1 MNIKANKMRVIQL
14 SGTTFCVACMLA
26 AYGVL
31 CGVSH
36 ILHQDVF
43 KNYYLLISF
52 ITVEALLFVT
62 MIGLL
67 FLPEFLVSLIARMLT
82 GHETELKSE
91 KYKFPV
97 YDLTPTDEAEGVE
110 CYTYMLDKAL
120 KREKVTNIAI
130 AGRYGSGKSSFLN
143 TFFKARKNE
152 TGLPKKEKK
161 LRKKEKVLKISM
173 AAFLEKEGE
182 QPMDEAR
189 ERLLEISILQQMF
202 YHETQ
207 DKLPFSRFRRLTRFG
222 WGKWLLLLGYLL
234 LLMVSVICLVQP
246 SSISR
251 HFPKALVADWS
262 DVAYVDWYN
271 LTYWVGMVLLLIVGA
286 IGVFQVLR
294 FYKKIKHCNL
304 NFQNIELEIE
314 KEDETSVFNRY
325 MDEVVYFFEETGYTI
340 VVFEDIDRFK
350 DVRIFAKLRE
360 LNLILNSAKQ
370 IQKKPIRFLYALR
383 DNMFTGTERVK
394 FFDFILPIVPVVDS
408 KSSAAKFKEMLTA
421 YVGEGKIA
429 EYDEMIHA
437 LSPYI
442 SDMRLMNN
450 IVNEFAA
457 YREMISTQGHG
468 LRFLGMVIF
477 KNFFPAEFAKLY
489 ERTDSL
495 LARILERKKEVAKE
509 KATEFDPELKK
520 AKMAIA
526 AAEREK
532 LRDIAELQSLYMARC
547 VGNALPANANTIGW
561 NGQPEIQLAKF
572 FATPELFD
580 SLYGKDFNI
589 FWIQPIPY
597 SGWHN
602 QKSICKWIEVYSKVK
617 EQLGEYKERVKAIE
631 DKSVAKREEYNR
643 RIAELTVEKNAVCRL
658 SLADML
664 KKGWFLE
671 DDIRNALKDCYPKS
685 EVKKGEPSSEI
696 AIKKETII
704 LLYQLF
710 YGGYVGENYEH
721 FISVFKT
728 GDMTRG
734 DNDFETAVLE
744 NVEYPFDYE
753 LADPAAV
760 VEHLGVGM
768 FTKPA
773 VRNFALVETMIKARE
788 RYKDKLE
795 AFASRFVS
803 DTADNQ
809 GFAIELISRAST
821 NDDSATKIVGFYI
834 EHWNTC
840 LDDLF
845 KGGNLTDDL
854 KVKLA
859 EATLRWIKSS
869 KGVLPSEVGTFVS
882 EAKHPC
888 EMFKSAGYDPEAMA
902 KLLNGAN
909 VLLENCVFESDD
921 EKKYVEAVRR
931 SGCYSY
937 ENGML
942 ERLMA
947 ASNVDVSK
955 FRQAPMSCVRDCG
968 LLDVI
973 DDVNE
978 HFRDFVATFYAVEK
992 SEKEDDPQV
1001 VIDVMN
1007 ISDFDIKDREIFV
1020 KAQKQ
1025 LIEDMEQIKDDDLSK
1040 CLLSANMV
1048 VPSWK
1053 NVVHAAKR
1061 FAHGGEAQRFL
1072 EKNREALAK
1081 RDWQPVE
1088 ESLREWVDWLIS
1100 TESVPEDALN
1110 VALDLF
1116 PAPIKIQTLTKVDI
1130 PAERIRVATA
1140 CGRIKFTPELYEQL
1154 KKVGKGGHME
1164 LAEAFPDEFIQACK
1178 TNSWEMLHKDLVRIF
1193 TGDRFSDNQK
1203 CEMLRMYE
1211 AGVSDATVA
1220 KAAATFLTKGNYKK
1234 FSTTVLEGVFQH
1246 IAQPELQVLI
1256 LQRLDPDA
1264 AKVKTMIPK
1273 MKEPYNR
1280 VLDEKSRKELSSN
1293 ALNKSFVKFLIGKG
1307 LMAGKINGADGDAK

>member
-1 MNIKANKMRVIQL
+1 MRMNKKP
-14 SGTTFCVACMLA
+14 S
-26 AYGVL
+26 
-31 CGVSH
+31 
-36 ILHQDVF
+36 
-43 KNYYLLISF
+43 
-52 ITVEALLFVT
+52 
-62 MIGLL
+62 
-67 FLPEFLVSLIARMLT
+67 
-82 GHETELKSE
+82 
-91 KYKFPV
+91 FPV

-110 CYTYMLDKAL
+110 CYTYMLNEAL

-143 TFFKARKNE
+143 TFFKSRKNE
-152 TGLPKKEKK
+152 TGLSKEEKK
-161 LRKKEKVLKISM
+161 LRDKEKVLKISM

-182 QPMDEAR
+182 QKMDEAR

-202 YHETQ
+202 YHVTQ
-207 DKLPFSRFRRLTRFG
+207 GELPFSRFRRLTRFG
-222 WGKWLLLLGYLL
+222 WRKWWLMLGYLL
-234 LLMVSVICLVQP
+234 LLMVTVICLVQP
-246 SSISR
+246 SSMR
-251 HFPKALVADWS
+251 QHFPKALVADWC
-262 DVAYVDWYN
+262 DVAYVDWCN
-271 LTYWVGMVLLLIVGA
+271 LAYWVGVGLLLIVGA
-286 IGVFQVLR
+286 IGIFQVLR
-294 FYKKIKHCNL
+294 FYKKVKHCNL

-370 IQKKPIRFLYALR
+370 IEQKPIRFIYALR

-408 KSSAAKFKEMLTA
+408 KTSAAKLKEKLTA

-450 IVNEFAA
+450 IANEFAA

-495 LARILERKKEVAKE
+495 LARILERKKEIVEEKISGLNAEVENIKTAIAESEKE
-509 KATEFDPELKK
+509 K
-520 AKMAIA
+520 IGNV
-526 AAEREK
+526 R
-532 LRDIAELQSLYMARC
+532 ELQLLYMVCC
-547 VGNALPANANTIGW
+547 VGKELPKGAESIEWKGHESVT
-561 NGQPEIQLAKF
+561 LSDF
-572 FATPELFD
+572 FSSPDLFD
-580 SLYGKDFNI
+580 SLYGNDFRVGYVTKNPHYANY
-589 FWIQPIPY
+589 WERRT
-597 SGWHN
+597 SE
-602 QKSICKWIEVYSKVK
+602 CKWASIYPQIQK
-617 EQLGEYKERVKAIE
+617 EMGEYKKRIKAIA
-631 DKSVAKREEYNR
+631 DKAVAKREEYNR
-643 RIAELTVEKNAVCRL
+643 RISELGIEKNAVCRS

-685 EVKKGEPSSEI
+685 EVKKGEPSPEI

-854 KVKLA
+854 KEKLM
-859 EATLRWIKSS
+859 EATLRWMKSS
-869 KGVLPSEVGTFVS
+869 RGALPSEVMTHIS

-888 EMFKSAGYDPEAMA
+888 EMFKRAGYDPEAMV
-902 KLLNGAN
+902 KLLDDAD
-909 VLLENCVFESDD
+909 VLLGNCVFESDY
-921 EKKYVEAVRR
+921 EKAYVEAVRHT
-931 SGCYSY
+931 GCYSY

-978 HFRDFVATFYAVEK
+978 HFGYFVATFYTVEK

-1007 ISDFDIKDREIFV
+1007 TSDFDIKDREIFV

-1061 FAHGGEAQRFL
+1061 FAHGGEAQKFL

-1088 ESLREWVDWLIS
+1088 ESLREWIDWLIS

-1178 TNSWEMLHKDLVRIF
+1178 TNTWKMSNKELVRIF
-1193 TGDRFSDNQK
+1193 TGNRFTDNQK

-1211 AGVSDATVA
+1211 GGVSDATVA
-1220 KAAATFLTKGNYKK
+1220 K
-1234 FSTTVLEGVFQH
+1234 EQQH
-1246 IAQPELQVLI
+1246 
-1256 LQRLDPDA
+1256 
-1264 AKVKTMIPK
+1264 
-1273 MKEPYNR
+1273 
-1280 VLDEKSRKELSSN
+1280 
-1293 ALNKSFVKFLIGKG
+1293 F
-1307 LMAGKINGADGDAK
+1307 

>member
-1 MNIKANKMRVIQL
+1 MIDKCVPELESKERVIEW
-14 SGTTFCVACMLA
+14 
-26 AYGVL
+26 
-31 CGVSH
+31 
-36 ILHQDVF
+36 D
-43 KNYYLLISF
+43 
-52 ITVEALLFVT
+52 
-62 MIGLL
+62 
-67 FLPEFLVSLIARMLT
+67 
-82 GHETELKSE
+82 SE
-91 KYKFPV
+91 NMNNMYSFPV

-110 CYTYMLDKAL
+110 CYTYMLNEAL
-120 KREKVTNIAI
+120 KREKVRNIAI

-143 TFFKARKNE
+143 TFFKLRKNE
-152 TGLPKKEKK
+152 IDLPKKEKK
-161 LRKKEKVLKISM
+161 LRDKEKVLKISM

-182 QPMDEAR
+182 QQMDEAR

-234 LLMVSVICLVQP
+234 LLMVTVICLVQP
-246 SSISR
+246 SSMR
-251 HFPKALVADWS
+251 QHFPKAIIADWS
-262 DVAYVDWYN
+262 NVAYVDWCN
-271 LTYWVGMVLLLIVGA
+271 LAYWVGVVLLLIVGS
-286 IGVFQVLR
+286 IGVFQALR

-304 NFQNIELEIE
+304 NFQNIELDIE

-325 MDEVVYFFEETGYTI
+325 MDEVVYFFEETGYTM
-340 VVFEDIDRFK
+340 VLFEDIDRFK
-350 DVRIFAKLRE
+350 DTQIFAKLRE

-370 IQKKPIRFLYALR
+370 IEQKPIRFIYALR
-383 DNMFTGTERVK
+383 DNVFTGTERVK

-408 KSSAAKFKEMLTA
+408 KSSAAKLKEMLTA
-421 YVGEGKIA
+421 YVGGDKIA

-495 LARILERKKEVAKE
+495 LARVLARKKEIIGE
-509 KATEFDPELKK
+509 KILELEAEVEHIKTI
-520 AKMAIA
+520 IA
-526 AAEREK
+526 ESEREMIGDV
-532 LRDIAELQSLYMARC
+532 RELQSLYMAYS
-547 VGNALPANANTIGW
+547 VGTKLPMGTKSIEWKGQNRIALAD
-561 NGQPEIQLAKF
+561 F
-572 FATPELFD
+572 FSEPSLFD
-580 SLYGKDFNI
+580 SLYGKDFYVAYEKKNPHYVNHWEEKSHEFNWASI
-589 FWIQPIPY
+589 YPEV
-597 SGWHN
+597 
-602 QKSICKWIEVYSKVK
+602 QKEH
-617 EQLGEYKERVKAIE
+617 GEYKERVKAIE
-631 DKSVAKREEYNR
+631 DKAEERRKAYECRMAALKAEAK
-643 RIAELTVEKNAVCRL
+643 VVCRL
-658 SLADML
+658 SLADVL
-664 KKGWFLE
+664 KKGWFGE
-671 DDIRNALKDCYPKS
+671 DDIRNALKGCYPKP
-685 EVKKGEPSSEI
+685 EVKEGETPSEI
-696 AIKKETII
+696 VLKKETIL

-728 GDMTRG
+728 GDMTRD

-744 NVEYPFDYE
+744 NVEHQFDYP
-753 LADPAAV
+753 LDNPAAV
-760 VEHLGVGM
+760 ADHLGVGM

-854 KVKLA
+854 KEKLT
-859 EATLRWIKSS
+859 EATLRWMKSS
-869 KGVLPSEVGTFVS
+869 RGALPSEVKTYIS

-888 EMFKSAGYDPEAMA
+888 EMFKRAGYAPEAMV
-902 KLLNGAN
+902 KLLDDAD
-909 VLLENCVFESDD
+909 VLLGNCVFESDD
-921 EKKYVEAVRR
+921 EKAYLEAVRQT
-931 SGCYSY
+931 GCYSY

-947 ASNVDVSK
+947 ASNVDVAK
-955 FRQAPMSCVRDCG
+955 FKQSPMSCVRDCG
-968 LLDVI
+968 LSDVI

-978 HFRDFVATFYAVEK
+978 HFEYFVTTFYAVEK

-1001 VIDVMN
+1001 IIDVAN
-1007 ISDFDIKDREIFV
+1007 TSDFDVKDREIFV

-1025 LIEDMEQIKDDDLSK
+1025 LIEDVTLINDEDLAK
-1040 CLLSANMV
+1040 RLLLVNMI

-1053 NVVHAAKR
+1053 NVVHAAER
-1061 FAHGGEAQRFL
+1061 FAYGGEAQVFL
-1072 EKNREALAK
+1072 EKNRKSLIK
-1081 RDWQPVE
+1081 QDWQSVE
-1088 ESLREWVDWLIS
+1088 EPLRKWVDWLIS
-1100 TESVPEDALN
+1100 TETVQEDALK
-1110 VALDLF
+1110 VALELF
-1116 PAPIKIQTLTKVDI
+1116 PVPIKVQTLAKVS
-1130 PAERIRVATA
+1130 
-1140 CGRIKFTPELYEQL
+1140 GRIIFTPELYEQL

-1164 LAEAFPDEFIQACK
+1164 LAEAFPSEFIQACK
-1178 TNSWEMLHKDLVRIF
+1178 TNSWEMLNKDLVRIF

-1203 CEMLRMYE
+1203 CEMLKMYE
-1211 AGVSDATVA
+1211 GCVSNTTVV
-1220 KAAATFLTKGNYKK
+1220 KAAATFLTRGNYRR
-1234 FSTTVLEGVFQH
+1234 FSTTVLEGVFPYLV
-1246 IAQPELQVLI
+1246 QPELQVLI
-1256 LQRLDPDA
+1256 MQRLDPDA
-1264 AKVKTMIPK
+1264 AKVKAMIPK
-1273 MKEPYNR
+1273 MKEPYNN
-1280 VLDEKSRKELSSN
+1280 VLDEKRRKELPST
-1293 ALNKSFVKFLIGKG
+1293 ALNKSFKRFLIGKG
-1307 LMAGKINGADGDAK
+1307 LIADKKVE

>member
-110 CYTYMLDKAL
+110 CYTYMLNEVL
-120 KREKVTNIAI
+120 KREKVWNIAI

-143 TFFKARKNE
+143 TFFKSRR
-152 TGLPKKEKK
+152 KEKALPWK
-161 LRKKEKVLKISM
+161 EKRLRKKEKVLKISM

-207 DKLPFSRFRRLTRFG
+207 DKLPFSRFRRLTRFARS
-222 WGKWLLLLGYLL
+222 KWCLMFGLLLLI
-234 LLMVSVICLVQP
+234 MISVIFLVQP
-246 SSISR
+246 SSMLQ
-251 HFPKALVADWS
+251 HLPNEAVLKWS
-262 DVAYVDWYN
+262 NAA
-271 LTYWVGMVLLLIVGA
+271 YWVGMGLLLVVGA
-286 IGVFQVLR
+286 IGVFHVLR

-340 VVFEDIDRFK
+340 VLFEDIDRFK
-350 DVRIFAKLRE
+350 DARIFAKLRE

-370 IQKKPIRFLYALR
+370 IGQKPIRFIYALR
-383 DNMFTGTERVK
+383 DNVFTGTERVK
-394 FFDFILPIVPVVDS
+394 FFDFILPIVPIVDS
-408 KSSAAKFKEMLTA
+408 KSSAAKLKKMLTA

-495 LARILERKKEVAKE
+495 LARILERKKEIVKRAVL
-509 KATEFDPELKK
+509 EFDKEENQIK
-520 AKMAIA
+520 ALIEV
-526 AAEREK
+526 AEEEK
-532 LRDIAELQSLYMARC
+532 IENVQELQALYMAHS
-547 VGNALPANANTIGW
+547 VGDALPEYANTIGW
-561 NGQPEIQLAKF
+561 KGQPEIQLSAL
-572 FATPELFD
+572 FASPELFD
-580 SLYGKDFNI
+580 SLYGMDFYIN
-589 FWIQPIPY
+589 WRSYNPY
-597 SGWHN
+597 QGLRN
-602 QKSICKWIEVYSKVK
+602 QTQTCKWADVYSKVK
-617 EQLGEYKERVKAIE
+617 GQLGEYKDRVKALD
-631 DKSVAKREEYNR
+631 DKSKEKKKAYEC
-643 RIAELTVEKNAVCRL
+643 RIAALEAEKHVVYRLTL
-658 SLADML
+658 SDLF
-664 KKGWFLE
+664 KKGWLGE
-671 DDIRNALKDCYPKS
+671 DDIKDTLKGCYPKPKA
-685 EVKKGEPSSEI
+685 EEGETAQEI
-696 AIKKETII
+696 VIKQETVL

-728 GDMTRG
+728 GDMARG

-760 VEHLGVGM
+760 AEHLGVGM
-768 FTKPA
+768 FTKSA
-773 VRNFALVETMIKARE
+773 IRNFALVETMIKARE

-795 AFASRFVS
+795 AFASKFVS
-803 DTADNQ
+803 HTADNQ
-809 GFAIELISRAST
+809 RFAIELIARVSA
-821 NDDSATKIVGFYI
+821 NDDCAIKIVGFYI

-840 LDDLF
+840 IDDLF
-845 KGGNLTDDL
+845 KGGILTEDL
-854 KVKLA
+854 KIKLT
-859 EATLRWIKSS
+859 EATLRWIRFSQ
-869 KGVLPSEVGTFVS
+869 GTLPSEVVNYIS
-882 EAKHPC
+882 KAKRPC
-888 EMFKSAGYDPEAMA
+888 VVFKSAGYDPEAMV
-902 KLLNGAN
+902 KLLDGVGAR
-909 VLLENCVFESDD
+909 LENCVFETDA
-921 EKKYVEAVRR
+921 ERAYVDAVRG

-937 ENGML
+937 GNGML
-942 ERLMA
+942 ERLME
-947 ASNVDVSK
+947 ASGVDVSN
-955 FRQAPMSCVRDCG
+955 FMQAPMTCVRNSG
-968 LLDVI
+968 LSDVVK
-973 DDVNE
+973 DVEEN
-978 HFRDFVATFYAVEK
+978 FDYFVETFYTVEK
-992 SEKEDDPQV
+992 SEKEDEQQV

-1007 ISDFDIKDREIFV
+1007 TAAFEVKDREVFV
-1020 KAQKQ
+1020 KAQQQ
-1025 LIEDMEQIKDDDLSK
+1025 LIEDMALINDDDLAK
-1040 CLLSANMV
+1040 RLLIANMI

-1088 ESLREWVDWLIS
+1088 ESLREWIDWLIS

-1140 CGRIKFTPELYEQL
+1140 CGRIKFTAELYEQL
-1154 KKVGKGGHME
+1154 KKAGKEGHME
-1164 LAEAFPDEFIQACK
+1164 LAEAFPSEFIQACR
-1178 TNSWEMLHKDLVRIF
+1178 TNSWEMLHKDLARIF

-1203 CEMLRMYE
+1203 CDMLKMYE
-1211 AGVSDATVA
+1211 GCVSKALVATAV
-1220 KAAATFLTKGNYKK
+1220 ATFLTKVNYRK
-1234 FSTTVLEGVFQH
+1234 FSTTVLEGVFPH
-1246 IAQPELQVLI
+1246 IVQPELQVLI

-1264 AKVKTMIPK
+1264 AKVKAMIPK
-1273 MKEPYNR
+1273 MKEPYNH
-1280 VLDEKSRKELSSN
+1280 VLDEKSRKGLSST
-1293 ALNKSFVKFLIGKG
+1293 ALNRSFKRFLVGKG
-1307 LMAGKINGADGDAK
+1307 LITDKKVE

>member
-1 MNIKANKMRVIQL
+1 MRMNK
-14 SGTTFCVACMLA
+14 
-26 AYGVL
+26 
-31 CGVSH
+31 
-36 ILHQDVF
+36 
-43 KNYYLLISF
+43 
-52 ITVEALLFVT
+52 
-62 MIGLL
+62 
-67 FLPEFLVSLIARMLT
+67 
-82 GHETELKSE
+82 
-91 KYKFPV
+91 KYSFPV

-182 QPMDEAR
+182 QQMDEAR

-234 LLMVSVICLVQP
+234 LLMVTVIFLVQP
-246 SSISR
+246 SSILQ
-251 HFPKALVADWS
+251 HLPNELVLKWS
-262 DVAYVDWYN
+262 NAA
-271 LTYWVGMVLLLIVGA
+271 YWVGVALLLIVGS

-304 NFQNIELEIE
+304 NFQNIELDIE

-340 VVFEDIDRFK
+340 VLFEDIDRFK
-350 DVRIFAKLRE
+350 DTQIFAKLRE

-370 IQKKPIRFLYALR
+370 IEQKPIRFIYALR
-383 DNMFTGTERVK
+383 DNVFTGTERVK

-408 KSSAAKFKEMLTA
+408 KSSAAKLKEMLTA
-421 YVGEGKIA
+421 YVGEDKIA

-495 LARILERKKEVAKE
+495 LARILERKKEIAK
-509 KATEFDPELKK
+509 KKIAELDFEQKEIK
-520 AKMAIA
+520 TAIA
-526 AAEREK
+526 ASEREK
-532 LRDIAELQSLYMARC
+532 LKDITELQSLYMARC
-547 VGNALPANANTIGW
+547 VGNVLPAYANMIGW
-561 NGQPEIQLAKF
+561 NGQAEIQLAQF
-572 FATPELFD
+572 FAAPELFD

-589 FWIQPIPY
+589 CWFRSIPY
-597 SGWHN
+597 SGWRN
-602 QKSICKWIEVYSKVK
+602 QTSTYKWVDVYSKVK
-617 EQLGEYKERVKAIE
+617 EQLGDYKCRVKAIE
-631 DKSVAKREEYNR
+631 DQAVENRGAYNR
-643 RIAELTVEKNAVCRL
+643 RIAELGAEKDAICRL
-658 SLADML
+658 SLADMF
-664 KKGWFLE
+664 KKGWFGE
-671 DDIRNALKDCYPKS
+671 DDIREALKDCYPKS
-685 EVKKGEPSSEI
+685 EAKEGGATLKI
-696 AIKKETII
+696 AIKRETVL

-744 NVEYPFDYE
+744 NIEYPFDYE

-854 KVKLA
+854 KEKLT
-859 EATLRWIKSS
+859 EATLRWMKSS
-869 KGVLPSEVGTFVS
+869 RGALPSEVMTHIS

-888 EMFKSAGYDPEAMA
+888 EMFKRAGYDPEAMV
-902 KLLNGAN
+902 KLLDDAD
-909 VLLENCVFESDD
+909 VLLGNCVFESDD
-921 EKKYVEAVRR
+921 EKAYVEAVRHT
-931 SGCYSY
+931 GCYSY

-955 FRQAPMSCVRDCG
+955 FGQAPMSHVRDCG

-978 HFRDFVATFYAVEK
+978 HFGDFVATFYAVEK

-1007 ISDFDIKDREIFV
+1007 TSDFDIKDREIFV

-1025 LIEDMEQIKDDDLSK
+1025 LIEDIEQIKDDDLSK

-1088 ESLREWVDWLIS
+1088 ESLREWIDWLIS

-1178 TNSWEMLHKDLVRIF
+1178 TNTWKMSNKELVRIF
-1193 TGDRFSDNQK
+1193 TGNRFTDNQK

-1211 AGVSDATVA
+1211 GGVSDATVV

-1246 IAQPELQVLI
+1246 LAQPELQVLI

-1273 MKEPYNR
+1273 MKEPYNN
-1280 VLDEKSRKELSSN
+1280 VLDEKRRKELPST
-1293 ALNKSFVKFLIGKG
+1293 ALNKSFKRFLAGKG
-1307 LMAGKINGADGDAK
+1307 LIADKKVE

>member
-1 MNIKANKMRVIQL
+1 MNK
-14 SGTTFCVACMLA
+14 
-26 AYGVL
+26 
-31 CGVSH
+31 
-36 ILHQDVF
+36 
-43 KNYYLLISF
+43 
-52 ITVEALLFVT
+52 
-62 MIGLL
+62 
-67 FLPEFLVSLIARMLT
+67 
-82 GHETELKSE
+82 
-91 KYKFPV
+91 KYSFPV

-143 TFFKARKNE
+143 TFFKSRKNE
-152 TGLPKKEKK
+152 ADLPKEEKK

-182 QPMDEAR
+182 QQMDEAR

-222 WGKWLLLLGYLL
+222 WGKWVLLLGYLL
-234 LLMVSVICLVQP
+234 LLMVTVICLVQP
-246 SSISR
+246 SSMHQ
-251 HFPKALVADWS
+251 HFPKAIIADWS
-262 DVAYVDWYN
+262 NVSYVDWCN
-271 LTYWVGMVLLLIVGA
+271 FVYWVGVALLLIVGS
-286 IGVFQVLR
+286 IGVFQMLR

-304 NFQNIELEIE
+304 NFQNIELDIE

-325 MDEVVYFFEETGYTI
+325 MDEVVYFFDETGYTI
-340 VVFEDIDRFK
+340 VLFEDIDRFK
-350 DVRIFAKLRE
+350 DTQIFAKLRE

-370 IQKKPIRFLYALR
+370 IEQKPIRFIYALR
-383 DNMFTGTERVK
+383 DNVFTGTERVK

-408 KSSAAKFKEMLTA
+408 KSSAAKLKEMLTA
-421 YVGEGKIA
+421 YVGEDKIA

-495 LARILERKKEVAKE
+495 LARILERKKEIAKT
-509 KATEFDPELKK
+509 KIAELDFAQKEIK
-520 AKMAIA
+520 TAIA
-526 AAEREK
+526 ASEREK
-532 LRDIAELQSLYMARC
+532 LKDITELQSLYMARC
-547 VGNALPANANTIGW
+547 VGNVLPTHANMIGW
-561 NGQPEIQLAKF
+561 NGQNEIQLADF

-580 SLYGKDFNI
+580 SLYGKDFNVY
-589 FWIQPIPY
+589 WIGYNSY
-597 SGWHN
+597 SGWRN
-602 QKSICKWIEVYSKVK
+602 QTRTCKWVDAYSKVK
-617 EQLGEYKERVKAIE
+617 EQLGDYKSRVKAIE
-631 DKSVAKREEYNR
+631 DKDVENRGALNR
-643 RIAELTVEKNAVCRL
+643 RIAELSVEKDAVCRL

-664 KKGWFLE
+664 KKGWFCE
-671 DDIRNALKDCYPKS
+671 DDIRNALKDCYPKP
-685 EVKKGEPSSEI
+685 EVKKGETPPERV
-696 AIKKETII
+696 IKKETIL

-728 GDMTRG
+728 GDMTRD

-744 NVEYPFDYE
+744 NVEHQFDYS
-753 LADPAAV
+753 LDNPAAV
-760 VEHLGVGM
+760 ADHLGIGM

-773 VRNFALVETMIKARE
+773 VRNLALVETMIKARG

-854 KVKLA
+854 KEKLT
-859 EATLRWIKSS
+859 EATLRWMKSS
-869 KGVLPSEVGTFVS
+869 RGALPSEVMTHIS
-882 EAKHPC
+882 EVKHPC
-888 EMFKSAGYDPEAMA
+888 EMFKRAGYDPEAMV
-902 KLLNGAN
+902 KLLDDAD

-921 EKKYVEAVRR
+921 EKAYVEAVRHA
-931 SGCYSY
+931 GCYSY

-955 FRQAPMSCVRDCG
+955 FRHAPMSHVRDCG

-978 HFRDFVATFYAVEK
+978 HFGDFVATFYAVEK

-1007 ISDFDIKDREIFV
+1007 TSDFDIKDREIFV

-1072 EKNREALAK
+1072 EKNREALTK

-1088 ESLREWVDWLIS
+1088 ESLREWIDWLIS

-1178 TNSWEMLHKDLVRIF
+1178 TNTWKMSNKELVRIF
-1193 TGDRFSDNQK
+1193 TGNRFTDNQK

-1211 AGVSDATVA
+1211 GGVSDATVA

-1246 IAQPELQVLI
+1246 LAQPELQVLI

-1264 AKVKTMIPK
+1264 AKVKAMIPK
-1273 MKEPYNR
+1273 MKEPYNN
-1280 VLDEKSRKELSSN
+1280 VLDEKRRKELPST
-1293 ALNKSFVKFLIGKG
+1293 ALNKSFKRFLTGKG
-1307 LMAGKINGADGDAK
+1307 LIADKKVE

>member
-1 MNIKANKMRVIQL
+1 MTAN
-14 SGTTFCVACMLA
+14 GTRIINKVEK
-26 AYGVL
+26 GVNKKP
-31 CGVSH
+31 S
-36 ILHQDVF
+36 
-43 KNYYLLISF
+43 
-52 ITVEALLFVT
+52 
-62 MIGLL
+62 
-67 FLPEFLVSLIARMLT
+67 
-82 GHETELKSE
+82 
-91 KYKFPV
+91 FPV

-110 CYTYMLDKAL
+110 CYTYMLNEAL
-120 KREKVTNIAI
+120 KREKVKNIAI
-130 AGRYGSGKSSFLN
+130 AGRYGAGKSSFLN
-143 TFFKARKNE
+143 TFFKSRKNE
-152 TGLPKKEKK
+152 KALPRKEKR

-173 AAFLEKEGE
+173 AAFLEKEGD
-182 QPMDEAR
+182 QKMDESR

-202 YHETQ
+202 YHVTQ
-207 DKLPFSRFRRLTRFG
+207 EELPFSRFRRLTRFG
-222 WGKWLLLLGYLL
+222 WGRWWLLLGYSL
-234 LLMVSVICLVQP
+234 LLMSTVIFLVQP
-246 SSISR
+246 SSILQ
-251 HFPKALVADWS
+251 HFS
-262 DVAYVDWYN
+262 DEFVLEWHNAA
-271 LTYWVGMVLLLIVGA
+271 YWVGVLMLLIVGS
-286 IGVFQVLR
+286 IGIFQLLR

-304 NFQNIELEIE
+304 NFQNIELDIE

-325 MDEVVYFFEETGYTI
+325 MDEVVYFFEETKYTI

-350 DVRIFAKLRE
+350 DVKIFAKLRE

-370 IQKKPIRFLYALR
+370 IEQKPIRFLYALR
-383 DNMFTGTERVK
+383 DNVFTGTERVK

-408 KSSAAKFKEMLTA
+408 KSSAAKLKEMLTA
-421 YVGEGKIA
+421 YVGEDKIA

-468 LRFLGMVIF
+468 LPFLGMVIF

-495 LARILERKKEVAKE
+495 VSRILERKKEIAKDKVA
-509 KATEFDPELKK
+509 EFDSELKK
-520 AKMAIA
+520 VKMAITA
-526 AAEREK
+526 SERES

-547 VGNALPANANTIGW
+547 VGKTIPDGAKSIEW
-561 NGQPEIQLAKF
+561 KGHEEITLSEF
-572 FATPELFD
+572 FSKPDLFD
-580 SLYGKDFNI
+580 SLYGNDFRVDYAMK
-589 FWIQPIPY
+589 IPY
-597 SGWHN
+597 YNNHWELRTSE
-602 QKSICKWIEVYSKVK
+602 CKWASTYPQIQK
-617 EQLGEYKERVKAIE
+617 ELGEYNDRVRAIE
-631 DKSVAKREEYNR
+631 DKAAEKKDEYNR
-643 RIAELTVEKNAVCRL
+643 RIAELSIEKNAVCRL

-664 KKGWFLE
+664 KRGWFCE
-671 DDIRNALKDCYPKS
+671 DDIRNVLKDCYPKP
-685 EVKKGEPSSEI
+685 EVKDGEAPPEI
-696 AIKKETII
+696 VIKKETIL

-721 FISVFKT
+721 FISVFKI
-728 GDMTRG
+728 GDMSRG

-760 VEHLGVGM
+760 AEHLGVGM

-773 VRNFALVETMIKARE
+773 VRNFTLAEMMIKARE

-795 AFASRFVS
+795 AFVSRFVS
-803 DTADNQ
+803 NTADNQ
-809 GFAIELISRAST
+809 RFTIELMSRASSD
-821 NDDSATKIVGFYI
+821 DDSATRIIGFYV
-834 EHWNTC
+834 EHWKTC

-854 KVKLA
+854 KEKLT
-859 EATLRWIKSS
+859 EATLRWMKSS
-869 KGVLPSEVGTFVS
+869 RGALPSEVKTYIS

-888 EMFKSAGYDPEAMA
+888 EMFKRAGYDPEAMVE
-902 KLLNGAN
+902 LLDAAD
-909 VLLENCVFESDD
+909 VLLGNCVFETDT
-921 EKKYVEAVRR
+921 EKVYVDAVRR

-955 FRQAPMSCVRDCG
+955 FKQAPMSCVRNSG
-968 LLDVI
+968 LSDV
-973 DDVNE
+973 VKYVE
-978 HFRDFVATFYAVEK
+978 VKFGHFVETFYAVEK

-1007 ISDFDIKDREIFV
+1007 TSDFDIKDREVFV

-1025 LIEDMEQIKDDDLSK
+1025 LIENMEQIKDDDLSK
-1040 CLLSANMV
+1040 RLLLANMV
-1048 VPSWK
+1048 APSWE
-1053 NVVHAAKR
+1053 NVVYAAER
-1061 FAHGGEAQRFL
+1061 FASGGEAQRFL
-1072 EKNREALAK
+1072 EKNREALVNQ
-1081 RDWQPVE
+1081 DWRTVE
-1088 ESLREWVDWLIS
+1088 ESLRKWVDRLIS
-1100 TESVPEDALN
+1100 TETVPEDALQ

-1140 CGRIKFTPELYEQL
+1140 SGRIEFTPELYEQL
-1154 KKVGKGGHME
+1154 KKAKKGGHME
-1164 LAEAFPDEFIQACK
+1164 LVEAYPDKFIQACK
-1178 TNSWEMLHKDLVRIF
+1178 TNTCEMLHKDLIRIF

-1203 CEMLRMYE
+1203 CEMLKMYE
-1211 AGVSDATVA
+1211 GCVSDVTVA

-1246 IAQPELQVLI
+1246 IAQSELQVLL

-1273 MKEPYNR
+1273 MKEPYNN
-1280 VLDEKSRKELSSN
+1280 VLDEKRRKELPST
-1293 ALNKSFVKFLIGKG
+1293 ALNKSFIRFLIGKG
-1307 LMAGKINGADGDAK
+1307 LIVGSRSHIGGEAK

>member
-110 CYTYMLDKAL
+110 CYTYMLSEVL
-120 KREKVTNIAI
+120 KREKVWNIAI

-143 TFFKARKNE
+143 TFFKSRR
-152 TGLPKKEKK
+152 KEKALPWK
-161 LRKKEKVLKISM
+161 EKRLRKKEKVLKISM
-173 AAFLEKEGE
+173 AAFLEKEGG
-182 QPMDEAR
+182 QQMDEAR

-222 WGKWLLLLGYLL
+222 RWKWLLLLGYLL
-234 LLMVSVICLVQP
+234 LLMVSVILLVQP
-246 SSISR
+246 SSLFDRFSEEIVSEWNN
-251 HFPKALVADWS
+251 AA
-262 DVAYVDWYN
+262 
-271 LTYWVGMVLLLIVGA
+271 YWVGIGLLLIVGA
-286 IGVFQVLR
+286 IGVFHVLR

-340 VVFEDIDRFK
+340 VLFEDIDRFK

-370 IQKKPIRFLYALR
+370 IGQKPIRFIYALR
-383 DNMFTGTERVK
+383 DNVFTGTARVK
-394 FFDFILPIVPVVDS
+394 FFDFILPIVPIVDS
-408 KSSAAKFKEMLTA
+408 KSSAAKLKKMLTA

-495 LARILERKKEVAKE
+495 LARILERKKEVVKD
-509 KATEFDPELKK
+509 KVTEFDSEIKK
-520 AKMAIA
+520 IKMAIA
-526 AAEREK
+526 VSESEK
-532 LRDIAELQSLYMARC
+532 LRDIAELQSLYMARY
-547 VGNALPANANTIGW
+547 VGDELPMGTKSIEWRGQKKIALSD
-561 NGQPEIQLAKF
+561 F
-572 FATPELFD
+572 FSNPNLFD
-580 SLYGKDFNI
+580 SLYGNDF
-589 FWIQPIPY
+589 Y
-597 SGWHN
+597 VVYE
-602 QKSICKWIEVYSKVK
+602 QKSSFYVNHWEEKSHECKWTSIYPEVQK
-617 EQLGEYKERVKAIE
+617 EHGEYKERVKAIE
-631 DKSVAKREEYNR
+631 DKSEEKRKAYEC
-643 RIAELTVEKNAVCRL
+643 RITALKAEKNVVYRL
-658 SLADML
+658 TLSDLF
-664 KKGWFLE
+664 KKGWLGE

-685 EVKKGEPSSEI
+685 EVKKGEPSPEI

-845 KGGNLTDDL
+845 KGENLTDDL
-854 KVKLA
+854 KEKLT
-859 EATLRWIKSS
+859 EATLRWMKSS
-869 KGVLPSEVGTFVS
+869 RGALPSEVMTHIS

-888 EMFKSAGYDPEAMA
+888 EMFKRAGYDPEAMG
-902 KLLNGAN
+902 KLLDDAD
-909 VLLENCVFESDD
+909 VLLGNCVFESDD
-921 EKKYVEAVRR
+921 EKAYVEAVRHT
-931 SGCYSY
+931 GCYSY

-978 HFRDFVATFYAVEK
+978 HFGDFVATFYAVEK

-1007 ISDFDIKDREIFV
+1007 TSDFDIKDREIFV

-1088 ESLREWVDWLIS
+1088 ESLREWIDWLIS

-1178 TNSWEMLHKDLVRIF
+1178 TNTWKMSNKELVRIF
-1193 TGDRFSDNQK
+1193 TGNRFTDNQK

-1211 AGVSDATVA
+1211 GGVSDATVA
-1220 KAAATFLTKGNYKK
+1220 KAAATFLTKGTYKK

-1246 IAQPELQVLI
+1246 LAQPELQVLI

-1264 AKVKTMIPK
+1264 AKVKAMIPK
-1273 MKEPYNR
+1273 MKEPYNN
-1280 VLDEKSRKELSSN
+1280 VLDEKRRKELPST
-1293 ALNKSFVKFLIGKG
+1293 ALNKSFKRFLAGKG
-1307 LMAGKINGADGDAK
+1307 LIADKKVE

>member
-1 MNIKANKMRVIQL
+1 MPNVFLSVMAKFKSAGKADK
-14 SGTTFCVACMLA
+14 G
-26 AYGVL
+26 
-31 CGVSH
+31 
-36 ILHQDVF
+36 
-43 KNYYLLISF
+43 
-52 ITVEALLFVT
+52 
-62 MIGLL
+62 
-67 FLPEFLVSLIARMLT
+67 
-82 GHETELKSE
+82 
-91 KYKFPV
+91 KYTFPV

-110 CYTYMLDKAL
+110 CYTYMLNEAL
-120 KREKVTNIAI
+120 KREKVRNIAI
-130 AGRYGSGKSSFLN
+130 AGRYGAGKSSFLN
-143 TFFKARKNE
+143 TFFKSRKKK
-152 TGLPKKEKK
+152 TDLPWKKWF
-161 LRKKEKVLKISM
+161 RKKEKVLKISM

-182 QPMDEAR
+182 QQMDEAR

-202 YHETQ
+202 YHVTQ
-207 DKLPFSRFRRLTRFG
+207 GELPFSRFRRLTRLG

-234 LLMVSVICLVQP
+234 LLMVTVICLVQP
-246 SSISR
+246 SSMR
-251 HFPKALVADWS
+251 QHFPKAIIADWS
-262 DVAYVDWYN
+262 N
-271 LTYWVGMVLLLIVGA
+271 LAYWVGMGLLLIVGA

-304 NFQNIELEIE
+304 NFQNIELDIE

-325 MDEVVYFFEETGYTI
+325 MDEVVYFFGYTI
-340 VVFEDIDRFK
+340 VLFEDIDRFK
-350 DVRIFAKLRE
+350 DTQIFAKLRE

-370 IQKKPIRFLYALR
+370 IEQKPIRFIYALR
-383 DNMFTGTERVK
+383 DNVFTGTERVK

-408 KSSAAKFKEMLTA
+408 KSSAAKLKEMLTA
-421 YVGEGKIA
+421 YVGEDKIA

-495 LARILERKKEVAKE
+495 LTRILARKKEISE
-509 KATEFDPELKK
+509 KKISEFDSELKK
-520 AKMAIA
+520 VKTAIA
-526 AAEREK
+526 ESEKEK
-532 LRDIAELQSLYMARC
+532 LRDIAELQLLYMARC
-547 VGNALPANANTIGW
+547 VGNALPAHANTIGW

-572 FATPELFD
+572 FAVPELFD

-589 FWIQPIPY
+589 YWIQTIPY

-631 DKSVAKREEYNR
+631 DKAVAKREEYNR
-643 RIAELTVEKNAVCRL
+643 RIAELSIEKNAVCRL

-664 KKGWFLE
+664 KKGWFFE
-671 DDIRNALKDCYPKS
+671 DDIRSALKDCYPKP
-685 EVKKGEPSSEI
+685 EVKTGETPPEI
-696 AIKKETII
+696 VIKKETIL

-768 FTKPA
+768 FTKTA

-788 RYKDKLE
+788 CYKDKLE

-854 KVKLA
+854 KEELT
-859 EATLRWIKSS
+859 EATLRWMKSS
-869 KGVLPSEVGTFVS
+869 RETLPSGVKAYIS

-888 EMFKSAGYDPEAMA
+888 AMFKRAGYDPEAMV
-902 KLLNGAN
+902 KLLDDAD
-909 VLLENCVFESDD
+909 VLLENCVFESDE
-921 EKKYVEAVRR
+921 EKAYLEAVRHT
-931 SGCYSY
+931 GCYSY

-947 ASNVDVSK
+947 ASNVDVSN
-955 FRQAPMSCVRDCG
+955 FRHAPMSHVRDCG
-968 LLDVI
+968 LSDVI
-973 DDVNE
+973 NDVNE
-978 HFRDFVATFYAVEK
+978 HFGYFVATFYAVEK

-1007 ISDFDIKDREIFV
+1007 TSDFDVKDREIFV

-1025 LIEDMEQIKDDDLSK
+1025 LIEDMDQIKDDDLSK
-1040 CLLSANMV
+1040 CLLLANMV

-1061 FAHGGEAQRFL
+1061 FAHGGEAQIFL

-1081 RDWQPVE
+1081 QDWQPVE
-1088 ESLREWVDWLIS
+1088 ESLREWIDWLIS

-1110 VALDLF
+1110 VALALF

-1154 KKVGKGGHME
+1154 KKVGKGSHME
-1164 LAEAFPDEFIQACK
+1164 LVEAYPDEFIQACK
-1178 TNSWEMLHKDLVRIF
+1178 TNTWKLPNKELVRIF

-1203 CEMLRMYE
+1203 CEMLRMHE
-1211 AGVSDATVA
+1211 GCVSDVAVA

-1246 IAQPELQVLI
+1246 LAQPELQVLI

-1264 AKVKTMIPK
+1264 AKVKAMIPK
-1273 MKEPYNR
+1273 MKEPYNN
-1280 VLDEKSRKELSSN
+1280 VLDEKRRKELPST
-1293 ALNKSFVKFLIGKG
+1293 ALNKSFKRFLISKG
-1307 LMAGKINGADGDAK
+1307 LIADKKVE

>member
-1 MNIKANKMRVIQL
+1 MCMNK
-14 SGTTFCVACMLA
+14 
-26 AYGVL
+26 
-31 CGVSH
+31 
-36 ILHQDVF
+36 
-43 KNYYLLISF
+43 
-52 ITVEALLFVT
+52 
-62 MIGLL
+62 
-67 FLPEFLVSLIARMLT
+67 
-82 GHETELKSE
+82 
-91 KYKFPV
+91 KYSFPV
-97 YDLTPTDEAEGVE
+97 YDLTPTDDAEGVE
-110 CYTYMLDKAL
+110 CYTYMLNEAL
-120 KREKVTNIAI
+120 KREKVKNIAI
-130 AGRYGSGKSSFLN
+130 AGRYGAGKSSFLN
-143 TFFKARKNE
+143 TFFKSRKNE
-152 TGLPKKEKK
+152 KALPRKEKR

-173 AAFLEKEGE
+173 AAFLEKEGG
-182 QPMDEAR
+182 QQMDEAR

-207 DKLPFSRFRRLTRFG
+207 DKLPFSRFRRLTRFARS
-222 WGKWLLLLGYLL
+222 KWCLIFGLLLLI
-234 LLMVSVICLVQP
+234 MISVIFLVQP
-246 SSISR
+246 SSMLQ
-251 HFPKALVADWS
+251 HLPNKAVLKWS
-262 DVAYVDWYN
+262 NAA
-271 LTYWVGMVLLLIVGA
+271 YWVGMGLLLVVGA
-286 IGVFQVLR
+286 IGVFHVLR

-340 VVFEDIDRFK
+340 VLFEDIDRFK
-350 DVRIFAKLRE
+350 DARIFAKLRE

-370 IQKKPIRFLYALR
+370 IEQKPIRFIYALR
-383 DNMFTGTERVK
+383 DNVFTGTERVK
-394 FFDFILPIVPVVDS
+394 FFDFILPIVPIVDS
-408 KSSAAKFKEMLTA
+408 KSSAAKLKEMLTA

-495 LARILERKKEVAKE
+495 LARILERKKEVVKD
-509 KATEFDPELKK
+509 KVTEFNSEIKK
-520 AKMAIA
+520 IKTAIA
-526 AAEREK
+526 VSEREK
-532 LRDIAELQSLYMARC
+532 LCDITELQSLYMARC
-547 VGNALPANANTIGW
+547 VGKTLPDG
-561 NGQPEIQLAKF
+561 AKSIEWKGHEQIILSDF
-572 FATPELFD
+572 FSEPNLFD
-580 SLYGKDFNI
+580 SLYGNDFRVVYATK
-589 FWIQPIPY
+589 IPY
-597 SGWHN
+597 YDNYWEVRTSE
-602 QKSICKWIEVYSKVK
+602 CKWASTYPQIQK
-617 EQLGEYKERVKAIE
+617 ELGEYKDRVKAIE
-631 DKSVAKREEYNR
+631 DKTEEKRGAYNR
-643 RIAELTVEKNAVCRL
+643 RLTELVIEKNAVCRL

-664 KKGWFLE
+664 KKGWFGE
-671 DDIRNALKDCYPKS
+671 DDIRSALEDCYSKP
-685 EVKKGEPSSEI
+685 EVKKGETLSKEI
-696 AIKKETII
+696 VIKKETIL

-710 YGGYVGENYEH
+710 YGGYVGESYEH
-721 FISVFKT
+721 FISVFKE
-728 GDMTRG
+728 GDTTRG

-744 NVEYPFDYE
+744 NVEHPFDHA
-753 LADPAAV
+753 LDDPAAV
-760 VEHLGVGM
+760 ADHLGVGM

-773 VRNFALVETMIKARE
+773 VRNLALVETMIKARE

-795 AFASRFVS
+795 AFASRFIS
-803 DTADNQ
+803 NNADNQ
-809 GFAIELISRAST
+809 RFAIELISRASA
-821 NDDSATKIVGFYI
+821 NNDSASKVIGFYI

-845 KGGNLTDDL
+845 KGGDLTED
-854 KVKLA
+854 VKAKLT

-978 HFRDFVATFYAVEK
+978 HFGDFVATFYAVEK

-1007 ISDFDIKDREIFV
+1007 TSDFDIKDREIFV

-1025 LIEDMEQIKDDDLSK
+1025 QIEDMEQIKDDDLSK

-1088 ESLREWVDWLIS
+1088 ESLREWIDWLIS

-1130 PAERIRVATA
+1130 PAERIRIATA
-1140 CGRIKFTPELYEQL
+1140 CGRIKFTAELYEQL
-1154 KKVGKGGHME
+1154 KKAGKEGHME
-1164 LAEAFPDEFIQACK
+1164 LAEAFPSEFIQACR
-1178 TNSWEMLHKDLVRIF
+1178 TNSWEMLHKDLARIF

-1203 CEMLRMYE
+1203 CDMLKMYE
-1211 AGVSDATVA
+1211 GCVSKALVATAV
-1220 KAAATFLTKGNYKK
+1220 ATFLTKVNYRK
-1234 FSTTVLEGVFQH
+1234 FSTTVLEGVFPH
-1246 IAQPELQVLI
+1246 IVQPELQVLI
-1256 LQRLDPDA
+1256 LQRLDPDV
-1264 AKVKTMIPK
+1264 AKIKVMISK
-1273 MKEPYNR
+1273 MKGPYNS
-1280 VLDEKSRKELSSN
+1280 VLDEKSRKELSST
-1293 ALNKSFVKFLIGKG
+1293 ALNKSFIRFLIDKG
-1307 LMAGKINGADGDAK
+1307 LIAGKINGTDEVAK

>member
-1 MNIKANKMRVIQL
+1 
-14 SGTTFCVACMLA
+14 
-26 AYGVL
+26 
-31 CGVSH
+31 
-36 ILHQDVF
+36 
-43 KNYYLLISF
+43 
-52 ITVEALLFVT
+52 
-62 MIGLL
+62 
-67 FLPEFLVSLIARMLT
+67 
-82 GHETELKSE
+82 
-91 KYKFPV
+91 
-97 YDLTPTDEAEGVE
+97 
-110 CYTYMLDKAL
+110 
-120 KREKVTNIAI
+120 
-130 AGRYGSGKSSFLN
+130 
-143 TFFKARKNE
+143 
-152 TGLPKKEKK
+152 
-161 LRKKEKVLKISM
+161 M
-173 AAFLEKEGE
+173 AAFLEKEGG
-182 QPMDEAR
+182 QQMDEAR

-207 DKLPFSRFRRLTRFG
+207 DMLPFSRFRRLTRFG
-222 WGKWLLLLGYLL
+222 WKKWWLMLLYLL
-234 LLMVSVICLVQP
+234 LLMTTVICLVQP
-246 SSISR
+246 SSIRR

-262 DVAYVDWYN
+262 DVACVDWCN

-340 VVFEDIDRFK
+340 VLFEDIDRFK
-350 DVRIFAKLRE
+350 DARIFAKLRE

-370 IQKKPIRFLYALR
+370 IGQKPIRFIYALR
-383 DNMFTGTERVK
+383 DNVFTGTERVK
-394 FFDFILPIVPVVDS
+394 FFDFILPIVPIVDS
-408 KSSAAKFKEMLTA
+408 KSSAAKLKKMLTA

-442 SDMRLMNN
+442 FDMRLMNN

-495 LARILERKKEVAKE
+495 LARILERKKEIVKRAVL
-509 KATEFDPELKK
+509 EFDKEENQIK
-520 AKMAIA
+520 ALIEV
-526 AAEREK
+526 AEEEK
-532 LRDIAELQSLYMARC
+532 IENVQELQALYMAHS
-547 VGNALPANANTIGW
+547 VGDVLPEYANTIGW
-561 NGQPEIQLAKF
+561 KGQPEIQLSAL
-572 FATPELFD
+572 FASPELFD
-580 SLYGKDFNI
+580 SLYGMDFYIN
-589 FWIQPIPY
+589 WRSYNPY
-597 SGWHN
+597 QGLRN
-602 QKSICKWIEVYSKVK
+602 QTQTCKWADVYSKVK
-617 EQLGEYKERVKAIE
+617 GQLGEYKDRVKAID
-631 DKSVAKREEYNR
+631 DKAEEKKKAYEC
-643 RIAELTVEKNAVCRL
+643 RIAALEAEKHVVYRLTL
-658 SLADML
+658 SDLF
-664 KKGWFLE
+664 KKGWLGE
-671 DDIRNALKDCYPKS
+671 DDIKDTLKGCYPKPKA
-685 EVKKGEPSSEI
+685 EKGETAQEI
-696 AIKKETII
+696 VIKQETVL

-728 GDMTRG
+728 GDMARG

-744 NVEYPFDYE
+744 NVEHPFDHA
-753 LADPAAV
+753 LDDPAAV
-760 VEHLGVGM
+760 ADHLGVGM
-768 FTKPA
+768 FTKLA
-773 VRNFALVETMIKARE
+773 VRNLALVETMIKARE

-795 AFASRFVS
+795 AFASRFIS
-803 DTADNQ
+803 NNADNQ
-809 GFAIELISRAST
+809 RFAIELISRASA
-821 NDDSATKIVGFYI
+821 NNDSASKVIGFYI

-845 KGGNLTDDL
+845 KGGDLTED
-854 KVKLA
+854 VKAKLT

-902 KLLNGAN
+902 KLLNGAI

-978 HFRDFVATFYAVEK
+978 HFGDFVATFYAVEK

-1007 ISDFDIKDREIFV
+1007 TSDFDIKDREIFV

-1025 LIEDMEQIKDDDLSK
+1025 QIEDMEQIKDDDLSK

-1088 ESLREWVDWLIS
+1088 ESLREWIDWLIS

-1140 CGRIKFTPELYEQL
+1140 CGRIKFTAELYEQL
-1154 KKVGKGGHME
+1154 KKAGKEGHME
-1164 LAEAFPDEFIQACK
+1164 LAEAFPSEFIQACR
-1178 TNSWEMLHKDLVRIF
+1178 TNAWEMLHKDLARIF

-1203 CEMLRMYE
+1203 CDMLKMYE
-1211 AGVSDATVA
+1211 GCVSKALVATAV
-1220 KAAATFLTKGNYKK
+1220 ATFLTKVNYRK
-1234 FSTTVLEGVFQH
+1234 FSTTVLEGVFPH
-1246 IAQPELQVLI
+1246 IVHPELQVLI
-1256 LQRLDPDA
+1256 LQRLDPDV
-1264 AKVKTMIPK
+1264 AKIKVMISK
-1273 MKEPYNR
+1273 MKGPYNS
-1280 VLDEKSRKELSSN
+1280 VLDEKSRKELSST
-1293 ALNKSFVKFLIGKG
+1293 ALNKSFIRFLIDKG
-1307 LMAGKINGADGDAK
+1307 LIAGKINGADEVAK

>member
-1 MNIKANKMRVIQL
+1 MIDKCVPELESKERVIEW
-14 SGTTFCVACMLA
+14 
-26 AYGVL
+26 
-31 CGVSH
+31 
-36 ILHQDVF
+36 D
-43 KNYYLLISF
+43 
-52 ITVEALLFVT
+52 
-62 MIGLL
+62 
-67 FLPEFLVSLIARMLT
+67 
-82 GHETELKSE
+82 SE
-91 KYKFPV
+91 NMNNMYSFPV

-110 CYTYMLDKAL
+110 CYTYMLNEAL
-120 KREKVTNIAI
+120 KREKVRNIAI

-143 TFFKARKNE
+143 TFFKLRKNE
-152 TGLPKKEKK
+152 IDLPKKEKK
-161 LRKKEKVLKISM
+161 LRDKEKVLKISM

-182 QPMDEAR
+182 QQMDEAR

-234 LLMVSVICLVQP
+234 LLMVTVICLVQP
-246 SSISR
+246 SSMR
-251 HFPKALVADWS
+251 QHFPKAIIADWS
-262 DVAYVDWYN
+262 NVAYVDWCN
-271 LTYWVGMVLLLIVGA
+271 LAYWVGVVLLLIVGS
-286 IGVFQVLR
+286 IGVFQALR

-304 NFQNIELEIE
+304 NFQNIELDIE

-325 MDEVVYFFEETGYTI
+325 MDEVVYFFEETGYTM
-340 VVFEDIDRFK
+340 VLFEDIDRFK
-350 DVRIFAKLRE
+350 DTQIFAKLRE

-370 IQKKPIRFLYALR
+370 IEQKPIRFIYALR
-383 DNMFTGTERVK
+383 DNVFTGTERVK

-408 KSSAAKFKEMLTA
+408 KSSAAKLKEMLTA
-421 YVGEGKIA
+421 YVGEDKIA

-495 LARILERKKEVAKE
+495 LTRILARKKEISE
-509 KATEFDPELKK
+509 KKISEFDSELKK
-520 AKMAIA
+520 VKTAIA
-526 AAEREK
+526 ESEKEK
-532 LRDIAELQSLYMARC
+532 LRDIAELQLLYMARC
-547 VGNALPANANTIGW
+547 VGNALPAHANTIGW

-572 FATPELFD
+572 FAVPELFD

-589 FWIQPIPY
+589 YWIQTIPY

-631 DKSVAKREEYNR
+631 DKAVAKREEYNR
-643 RIAELTVEKNAVCRL
+643 RIAELSIEKNAVCRL

-664 KKGWFLE
+664 KKGWFFE
-671 DDIRNALKDCYPKS
+671 DDIRSALKDCYSKP
-685 EVKKGEPSSEI
+685 EVKTGETPPEI
-696 AIKKETII
+696 VIKKETIL

-768 FTKPA
+768 FTKTA

-788 RYKDKLE
+788 CYKDKLE

-854 KVKLA
+854 EEELT
-859 EATLRWIKSS
+859 EATLRWMKSS
-869 KGVLPSEVGTFVS
+869 REKLPSGVKAYIS

-888 EMFKSAGYDPEAMA
+888 AMFKRAGYDPEAMV
-902 KLLNGAN
+902 KLLDDAD
-909 VLLENCVFESDD
+909 VLLENCVFESDE
-921 EKKYVEAVRR
+921 EKAYLEAVRHT
-931 SGCYSY
+931 GCYSY

-947 ASNVDVSK
+947 ASNVDVSN
-955 FRQAPMSCVRDCG
+955 FRHAPMSHVRDCG
-968 LLDVI
+968 LSDVI
-973 DDVNE
+973 NDVNE
-978 HFRDFVATFYAVEK
+978 HFGYFVATFYAVEK

-1007 ISDFDIKDREIFV
+1007 TSDFDVKDREIFV

-1040 CLLSANMV
+1040 CLLLANMV

-1061 FAHGGEAQRFL
+1061 FAHGGEAQIFL

-1081 RDWQPVE
+1081 QDWQPVE
-1088 ESLREWVDWLIS
+1088 ESLREWIDWLIS

-1154 KKVGKGGHME
+1154 KKVGKGSHME
-1164 LAEAFPDEFIQACK
+1164 LVEAYPDEFIQACK
-1178 TNSWEMLHKDLVRIF
+1178 TNTWKLPNKELVRIF

-1203 CEMLRMYE
+1203 CEMLRMHE
-1211 AGVSDATVA
+1211 GCVSDVAVA

-1246 IAQPELQVLI
+1246 LAQPELQVLI

-1264 AKVKTMIPK
+1264 AKVKAMIPK
-1273 MKEPYNR
+1273 MKEPYNN
-1280 VLDEKSRKELSSN
+1280 VLDEKRRKELPST
-1293 ALNKSFVKFLIGKG
+1293 ALNKSFKRFLISKG
-1307 LMAGKINGADGDAK
+1307 LIADKKVE

>member
-1 MNIKANKMRVIQL
+1 MIDKCVPELESKERVIEW
-14 SGTTFCVACMLA
+14 
-26 AYGVL
+26 
-31 CGVSH
+31 
-36 ILHQDVF
+36 D
-43 KNYYLLISF
+43 
-52 ITVEALLFVT
+52 
-62 MIGLL
+62 
-67 FLPEFLVSLIARMLT
+67 
-82 GHETELKSE
+82 SE
-91 KYKFPV
+91 NMNNMYSFPV

-110 CYTYMLDKAL
+110 CYTYMLNEAL
-120 KREKVTNIAI
+120 KREKVRNIAI

-143 TFFKARKNE
+143 TFFKLRKNE
-152 TGLPKKEKK
+152 IDLPKKEKK
-161 LRKKEKVLKISM
+161 LRDKEKVLKISM

-182 QPMDEAR
+182 QQMDEAR

-234 LLMVSVICLVQP
+234 LLMVTVICLVQP
-246 SSISR
+246 SSMR
-251 HFPKALVADWS
+251 QHFPKAIIADWS
-262 DVAYVDWYN
+262 NVAYVDWCN
-271 LTYWVGMVLLLIVGA
+271 LAYWVGVVLLLIVGS
-286 IGVFQVLR
+286 IGVFQALR

-304 NFQNIELEIE
+304 NFQNIELDIE

-325 MDEVVYFFEETGYTI
+325 MDEVVYFFEETGYTM
-340 VVFEDIDRFK
+340 VLFEDIDRFK
-350 DVRIFAKLRE
+350 DTQIFAKLRE

-370 IQKKPIRFLYALR
+370 IEQLNSAKQIEQKPIRFIYALR
-383 DNMFTGTERVK
+383 DNVFTGTERVK

-408 KSSAAKFKEMLTA
+408 KSSAAKLKEMLTA
-421 YVGEGKIA
+421 YVGEDKIA

-495 LARILERKKEVAKE
+495 LTRILARKKEISE
-509 KATEFDPELKK
+509 KKISEFDSELKK
-520 AKMAIA
+520 VKTAIA
-526 AAEREK
+526 ESEKEK
-532 LRDIAELQSLYMARC
+532 LRDIAELQLLYMARC
-547 VGNALPANANTIGW
+547 VGNALPAHANTIGW

-572 FATPELFD
+572 FAVPELFD

-589 FWIQPIPY
+589 YWIQTIPY

-631 DKSVAKREEYNR
+631 DKAVAKREEYNR
-643 RIAELTVEKNAVCRL
+643 RIAELSIEKNAVCRL

-664 KKGWFLE
+664 KKGWFFE
-671 DDIRNALKDCYPKS
+671 DDIRSALKDCYSKP
-685 EVKKGEPSSEI
+685 EVKTGETPPEI
-696 AIKKETII
+696 VIKKETIL

-768 FTKPA
+768 FTKTA

-788 RYKDKLE
+788 CYKDKLE

-854 KVKLA
+854 EEELT
-859 EATLRWIKSS
+859 EATLRWMKSS
-869 KGVLPSEVGTFVS
+869 REKLPSGVKAYIS

-888 EMFKSAGYDPEAMA
+888 AMFKRAGYDPEAMV
-902 KLLNGAN
+902 KLLDDAD
-909 VLLENCVFESDD
+909 VLLENCVFESDE
-921 EKKYVEAVRR
+921 EKAYLEAVRHT
-931 SGCYSY
+931 GCYSY

-947 ASNVDVSK
+947 ASNVDVSN
-955 FRQAPMSCVRDCG
+955 FRHAPMSHVRDCG
-968 LLDVI
+968 LSDVI
-973 DDVNE
+973 NDVNE
-978 HFRDFVATFYAVEK
+978 HFGYFVATFYAVEK

-1007 ISDFDIKDREIFV
+1007 TSDFDVKDREIFV

-1040 CLLSANMV
+1040 CLLLANMV

-1061 FAHGGEAQRFL
+1061 FAHGGEAQIFL

-1081 RDWQPVE
+1081 QDWQPVE
-1088 ESLREWVDWLIS
+1088 ESLREWIDWLIS

-1154 KKVGKGGHME
+1154 KKVGKGSHME
-1164 LAEAFPDEFIQACK
+1164 LVEAYPDEFIQACK
-1178 TNSWEMLHKDLVRIF
+1178 TNTWKLPNKELVRIF

-1203 CEMLRMYE
+1203 CEMLRMHE
-1211 AGVSDATVA
+1211 GCVSDVAVA

-1246 IAQPELQVLI
+1246 LAQPELQVLI

-1264 AKVKTMIPK
+1264 AKVKAMIPK
-1273 MKEPYNR
+1273 MKEPYNN
-1280 VLDEKSRKELSSN
+1280 VLDEKRRKELPST
-1293 ALNKSFVKFLIGKG
+1293 ALNKSFKRFLISKG
-1307 LMAGKINGADGDAK
+1307 LIADKKVE